1 MRPAGAERCTIAS
14 YGMIDMLGAVKRLA
28 ARGQMAVSDAQLGF
42 DFFAPAPAAPPASA
56 PTTLPASP
64 LAGPADAPLSRAA
77 GSATRSTSGTASQ
90 GAAGAP
96 RATVAET
103 DAQRARPSRGAAAR
117 RAQAAMLLHRLHT
130 LGLHSVDSITL
141 MHTRRVMVSLLGR
154 TLRIHE
160 GYATAPEPVLR
171 AVVTFATARTRAAR
185 LAARDVI
192 LAHPVD
198 RPAAQRRE
206 EPARPGDA
214 PLLARLA
221 DAHADLNREHFGGS
235 LSRIPVRLS
244 GRMKTRLGHY
254 SPSGEDGPGAEIVLS
269 RRHLRR
275 DGWAEAMHT
284 LLHEMVHQWQDETA
298 RPLDH
303 GPAFR
308 RKAKEVGV
316 LPRARRAIGG

>member
-1 MRPAGAERCTIAS
+1 ML
-14 YGMIDMLGAVKRLA
+14 DMFGAVKRLA
-28 ARGQMAVSDAQLGF
+28 NRGRIAVSEAQLGF
-42 DFFAPAPAAPPASA
+42 DFFAPAEANPPADPATLRQAHTLREGDVPQRPVA
-56 PTTLPASP
+56 PTGES
-64 LAGPADAPLSRAA
+64 AA
-77 GSATRSTSGTASQ
+77 A
-90 GAAGAP
+90 
-96 RATVAET
+96 
-103 DAQRARPSRGAAAR
+103 RARPSRGAAAR
-117 RAQAAMLLHRLHT
+117 RAQSATLLHRLHT
-130 LGLHSVDSITL
+130 LGLHSVDTITL
-141 MHTRRVMVSLLGR
+141 MRTRRVMVSLMGR

-160 GYATAPEPVLR
+160 GYANAPEPVLR

-185 LAARDVI
+185 LAAQSVI

-198 RPAAQRRE
+198 RPAAQRRD

-221 DAHADLNREHFGGS
+221 DAHAELNAQHFGSS
-235 LSRIPVRLS
+235 LTRIPVRLS

-254 SPSGEDGPGAEIVLS
+254 SPAGEDSVGAEIVLS

-275 DGWAEAMHT
+275 DGWAEALHT

-308 RKAKEVGV
+308 RKAREVGV
-316 LPRARRAIGG
+316 LPRAKRPVGA

>member
-1 MRPAGAERCTIAS
+1 MF
-14 YGMIDMLGAVKRLA
+14 DLFGAVKRLA
-28 ARGQMAVSDAQLGF
+28 ARGHMAANETQLGF
-42 DFFAPAPAAPPASA
+42 DFLSPSDPTPAKAQAPPSDVPPDLPTAALPGASEPAAPEA
-56 PTTLPASP
+56 
-64 LAGPADAPLSRAA
+64 
-77 GSATRSTSGTASQ
+77 
-90 GAAGAP
+90 AP
-96 RATVAET
+96 RTPST
-103 DAQRARPSRGAAAR
+103 PRPSRGAAAR
-117 RAQAAMLLHRLHT
+117 RAQSAMLLNRLHT
-130 LGLHSVDSITL
+130 LGMHSVDAITL
-141 MHTRRVMVSLLGR
+141 MRTRRVMVSIMGR

-160 GYATAPEPVLR
+160 GYANAPEPVLR

-185 LAARDVI
+185 LAAQEII
-192 LAHPVD
+192 LAHPVE
-198 RPAAQRRE
+198 RPPAQRRE
-206 EPARPGDA
+206 EPQRPGDA

-221 DAHADLNREHFGGS
+221 DAHNDLNARHFGGS

-254 SPSGEDGPGAEIVLS
+254 SPAGEDGPSAEIVLS

-275 DGWAEAMHT
+275 DGWAEGLHT

-316 LPRARRAIGG
+316 TPRARRPVG

>member
-1 MRPAGAERCTIAS
+1 ML
-14 YGMIDMLGAVKRLA
+14 DMLGAVKRLA
-28 ARGQMAVSDAQLGF
+28 ARGKMAATNAQLGF
-42 DFFAPAPAAPPASA
+42 EFLSPGAPTVSPRPAALDMPTAEPTPPPEPEPPAAAPAS
-56 PTTLPASP
+56 
-64 LAGPADAPLSRAA
+64 
-77 GSATRSTSGTASQ
+77 GSAST
-90 GAAGAP
+90 AGK
-96 RATVAET
+96 
-103 DAQRARPSRGAAAR
+103 PSRGAAAQ
-117 RAQAAMLLHRLHT
+117 RAQSAMLLHRLHA
-130 LGLHSVDSITL
+130 LGLHSVDTITL
-141 MHTRRVMVSLLGR
+141 MRTRRVMVSLLGR

-160 GYATAPEPVLR
+160 GYANAPEPVLR

-185 LAARDVI
+185 LTARDVI

-198 RPAAQRRE
+198 RPPAQRRE
-206 EPARPGDA
+206 EVARPGDG

-221 DAHADLNREHFGGS
+221 DAHADMNAAHFAGT

-254 SPSGEDGPGAEIVLS
+254 SPAGEDGPSAEIVLS

-275 DGWAEAMHT
+275 DGWSEGMHT

-316 LPRARRAIGG
+316 LPRARRPVG

>member
-1 MRPAGAERCTIAS
+1 MLD
-14 YGMIDMLGAVKRLA
+14 MIGAVKRLA
-28 ARGQMAVSDAQLGF
+28 NRGRLAVSEAQLGF
-42 DFFAPAPAAPPASA
+42 DFFASADASA
-56 PTTLPASP
+56 SAAVSAAVSDRPDVAASS
-64 LAGPADAPLSRAA
+64 GT
-77 GSATRSTSGTASQ
+77 GSATLAERPGTLAPGRRPEASSPVEESP
-90 GAAGAP
+90 AA
-96 RATVAET
+96 
-103 DAQRARPSRGAAAR
+103 RARPSRGASAR
-117 RAQAAMLLHRLHT
+117 RAQSATLLHRLHT
-130 LGLHSVDSITL
+130 LGLHTVDTITL
-141 MHTRRVMVSLLGR
+141 MRTRRTMVSLMGR

-206 EPARPGDA
+206 EPVRPGDA

-221 DAHADLNREHFGGS
+221 DAHAELNAQHFGGS
-235 LSRIPVRLS
+235 LTRIPVRLS
-244 GRMKTRLGHY
+244 GRMKTRLGHF
-254 SPSGEDGPGAEIVLS
+254 SPAGEDAVGSEIVLS

-275 DGWAEAMHT
+275 DGWAEALHT

-308 RKAKEVGV
+308 RKAREVGV
-316 LPRARRAIGG
+316 LPRARRPVGS